1 MSLFEKLLLAQ
12 ILMGALDT
20 VWHHEL
26 TEKLGARPTQ
36 RIELKWHAIRSALY
50 GVMFVVFA
58 LFSLSGVWLL
68 LPAGLFVI
76 ELVATLSD
84 FVEEDRSRILPATER
99 VLHSVL
105 AINAGAMVFAFVDQ
119 HQAAWMLPN
128 AIYVQAPDA
137 FGVFLLV
144 TTVLV
149 WWSAWRDAHAAFQ
162 PAVDEPLLLTQ
173 RHLRV
178 LVTGGSG
185 FIGSALIR
193 RLVLAH
199 HDITVMTRDPRRTSL
214 MFGGGVTALDDP
226 VALRHRT
233 FDVVV
238 NLAGAPVVGMP
249 WTRSRRRVLWDSR
262 VTYTRQLVAEL
273 ARQERVDAPVF
284 IQASAM
290 GYYGQRA
297 QRSDETSPAGTDFA
311 GQLCAAWENAAELA
325 RDTGW
330 RLVVLRLGLVMG
342 SQGGI
347 LRPLRESAK
356 FGFAS
361 VIGHGKQP
369 FPWIHL
375 DDVLATIEKV
385 VVDRQAAGP
394 YNLCAPESVDQA
406 QFTRALAQSLHRPA
420 FLHVP
425 EFAMALLGDMADMLL
440 HSPPAGCSRLIESG
454 YHFRRGQLASAL
466 RD

>member
-1 MSLFEKLLLAQ
+1 MSLFEKLLTAQ

-36 RIELKWHAIRSALY
+36 KTELKWHAIRSALY
-50 GVMFVVFA
+50 GVLFVVFA
-58 LFSLSGVWLL
+58 LLSLSGGWLL

-99 VLHSVL
+99 ILHTIL
-105 AINAGAMVFAFVDQ
+105 AINAGAMVVAFVDQ
-119 HQAAWMLPN
+119 HQAAWLLPN
-128 AIYVQAPDA
+128 AIDVHAPDA
-137 FGVFLLV
+137 FGLFLLA

-149 WWSAWRDAHAAFQ
+149 GWSAWRDATAAFQ
-162 PAVDEPLLLTQ
+162 PSVDELPLLPQ

-193 RLVLAH
+193 RLLLAH
-199 HDITVMTRDPRRTSL
+199 HDVTVMTRDPQRTSL
-214 MFGGGVTALDDP
+214 MFGGAVTALDDP
-226 VALRHRT
+226 AALRSRT

-238 NLAGAPVVGMP
+238 NLAGAPVVGLP
-249 WTRSRRRVLWDSR
+249 WTRARRRVLWDSR
-262 VTYTRQLVAEL
+262 VAYTRKLVAEL
-273 ARQERVDAPVF
+273 ARHERVDAPVF

-297 QRSDETSPAGTDFA
+297 QRSDETAPAGTDFA
-311 GQLCAAWENAAELA
+311 GQLCAAWENAAEIV

-330 RLVVLRLGLVMG
+330 RLVVLRLGLVLG
-342 SQGGI
+342 SDGGI
-347 LRPLRESAK
+347 LRPLRESAR
-356 FGFAS
+356 FGLAS
-361 VIGHGKQP
+361 VIGHGNQP

-375 DDVLATIEKV
+375 DDVLAAIEKV
-385 VVDRQAAGP
+385 IIDRQAAGP
-394 YNLCAPESVDQA
+394 YNLCAPEAVDQK

-425 EFAMALLGDMADMLL
+425 AFVMNLLGDMADMLL